1 MATEA
6 EKTDRAKRSE
16 AMMRHRIDPIAPARI
31 RITGKV
37 ADILRVLDWLCGF
50 SGFQEALRHYQRIFY
65 GWDCERHRQLR
76 GDYHTLR
83 SK

>member
-65 GWDCERHRQLR
+65 GWDSERHRQLR